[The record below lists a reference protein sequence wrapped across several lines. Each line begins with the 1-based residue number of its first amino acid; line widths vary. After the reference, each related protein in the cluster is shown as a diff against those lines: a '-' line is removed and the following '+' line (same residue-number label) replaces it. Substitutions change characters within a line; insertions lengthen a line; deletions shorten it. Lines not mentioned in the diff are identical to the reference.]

1 LVVLKYT
8 PEGERVWEYVY
19 PGSGMNTSSEAADI
33 AVDAGGNVYVTGR
46 SNAPVCPLGGTDYL
60 TLKLSQP
67 LTPAEEPGVPP
78 AGYAL
83 GQSRPNP
90 FLGSTTIRYTLP
102 EAVYVR
108 LEVYDVLG
116 RLVRTLVDAP
126 QPAGEHEAAF
136 VAAGLPAG
144 VYTYLLRAGAF
155 RETRRV
161 VLLQVSA
168 RGG

>member
-1 LVVLKYT
+1 
-8 PEGERVWEYVY
+8 
-19 PGSGMNTSSEAADI
+19 MNTSSAARDI
-33 AVDAGGNVYVTGR
+33 AVDAGGNVYVTGE
-46 SNAPVCPLGGTDYL
+46 SYAPVCPLGGADYL

-67 LTPAEEPGVPP
+67 LTPAEEPDVLP

-90 FLGSTTIRYTLP
+90 FLGSTTISYTLP
-102 EAVYVR
+102 EAVHVR

-126 QPAGEHEAAF
+126 QAKGTHEVAF

-144 VYTYLLRAGAF
+144 VYTYRMRAGAF

-161 VLLQVSA
+161 VLLE
-168 RGG
+168 